1 MVVNLFGEKA
11 NRGSEGSKGTKGSQV
26 LECADRR

>member
-1 MVVNLFGEKA
+1 MVVNFFGEKA

-26 LECADRR
+26 LDCADRR

>member
-1 MVVNLFGEKA
+1 MVVNFFGEKA